1 MSESSEHESVIKT
14 PKQLIYVVLAAFLV
28 PIIGIIL
35 LATFVTSGKKPGAG
49 SDAYSEKSI
58 AERIAPLARTEF
70 VDPNAPK
77 VFKTGE
83 QVYKD
88 ACAVCH
94 ATGAA
99 GAPKLAD
106 AAAWAPRIKT
116 GYETLLKAVINGKG
130 AMPARAGN
138 PDLQDTELGRAVVYM
153 ANNAGAQFKEPSVP
167 PPSNPAVTS
176 STPAPP
182 SSPVTPV
189 VAVPAALAS
198 SAATGNNSNADAGKK
213 LYDTACVSCHASGV
227 ANAPKLGDK
236 AAWAARLALGTEQ
249 LTKSVITGKGAM
261 PPKGG
266 SNASEEEIKAAVL
279 YMTAAAK

>member
-49 SDAYSEKSI
+49 SDAYSEKSV

-94 ATGAA
+94 AAGAA

-106 AAAWAPRIKT
+106 TAAWAPRIKT
-116 GYETLLKAVINGKG
+116 GYEALLKSVMNGKG

-138 PDLQDTELGRAVVYM
+138 PDLQDAELGRAVVYI
-153 ANNAGAQFKEPSVP
+153 ANNAGAQFKEPPVP
-167 PPSNPAVTS
+167 VPSTPAVTS
-176 STPAPP
+176 TTAATP

-189 VAVPAALAS
+189 IAASPALTS
-198 SAATGNNSNADAGKK
+198 SAATVNSNNADAGKK
-213 LYDTACVSCHASGV
+213 LYETTCFSCHASGV

-236 AAWAARLALGTEQ
+236 AAWATRIALGTEQ
-249 LTKSVITGKGAM
+249 LTKNVITGKGAM

-279 YMTAAAK
+279 YMAAAAK

>member
-1 MSESSEHESVIKT
+1 MLIRKNPLLNGLLHSRVQNLSIRMLQKFLKQENRFIKT
-14 PKQLIYVVLAAFLV
+14 LV
-28 PIIGIIL
+28 RY
-35 LATFVTSGKKPGAG
+35 ATPQGPQG
-49 SDAYSEKSI
+49 
-58 AERIAPLARTEF
+58 
-70 VDPNAPK
+70 
-77 VFKTGE
+77 
-83 QVYKD
+83 
-88 ACAVCH
+88 
-94 ATGAA
+94 
-99 GAPKLAD
+99 
-106 AAAWAPRIKT
+106 
-116 GYETLLKAVINGKG
+116 
-130 AMPARAGN
+130 PARAGN